1 MRYVR
6 LIYLLPTYARPLRS
20 WRALFVHNLCQI
32 LDYDDNKILVFPL
45 ASSLRASF
53 VNLKKLASTTGVS
66 DAARKEVHW
75 KLEAAVPLPCV

>member
-1 MRYVR
+1 MTCHENLQRQMLNVS
-6 LIYLLPTYARPLRS
+6 LIC
-20 WRALFVHNLCQI
+20 NLCQI
-32 LDYDDNKILVFPL
+32 LDNDDKKILVFPV
-45 ASSLRASF
+45 ASSLRAFF